1 MAPGTRRKLGA
12 PILEPEVFRKQMC
25 CIEESTGDI
34 AGIFRRPPR
43 SDFAPHSDLAP
54 GKLCAPLVAPLTVQY
69 LVETFLS
76 NLRRV

>member
-1 MAPGTRRKLGA
+1 M
-12 PILEPEVFRKQMC
+12 LEPGVFRKQMC

-34 AGIFRRPPR
+34 AGIFRRPPQW
-43 SDFAPHSDLAP
+43 FCAHSDSAP